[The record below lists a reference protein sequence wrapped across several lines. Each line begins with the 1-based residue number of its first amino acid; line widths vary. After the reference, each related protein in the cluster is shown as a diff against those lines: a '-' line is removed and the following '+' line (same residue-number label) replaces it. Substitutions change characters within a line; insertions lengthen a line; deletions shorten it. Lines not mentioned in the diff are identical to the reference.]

1 MITVELHGLNEAISS
16 LNWTD
21 EQLRHADE
29 PMRQATSIVSGAA
42 RQNAPVDTG
51 VLKASIMP
59 EVISRDKMTTGVVGS
74 NIVYAPFMELGT
86 RPHWPPLAALEGWAR
101 RHGTTAYVVARA
113 IARRGLKPRRY
124 LRRALESNQGK
135 IIQIFNSFVKRVVK

>member
-1 MITVELHGLNEAISS
+1 MITVELHGLNEAISN

-29 PMRQATSIVSGAA
+29 PMRAATSIVSSTA
-42 RQNAPVDTG
+42 RQNAPVDTN

-59 EVISRDKMTTGVVGS
+59 KVISRDKMTTGVVGS
-74 NIVYAPFMELGT
+74 NVHYAPFMELGT

-113 IARRGLKPRRY
+113 IARRGLKPRHY